1 MKKLIEI
8 FGLGVLMILGG
19 SMTDYY
25 LSTFS
30 LMMVYSGIAV
40 MIWGEVLFIW
50 RIIQKCINWFKK
62 SIDSQTE

>member
-19 SMTDYY
+19 SMADYY

-30 LMMVYSGIAV
+30 LIILIKLTNHSDYADQ
-40 MIWGEVLFIW
+40 LF
-50 RIIQKCINWFKK
+50 RYP
-62 SIDSQTE
+62 

>member
-19 SMTDYY
+19 SMADYY

-30 LMMVYSGIAV
+30 LMLVYSGIAV
-40 MIWGEVLFIW
+40 MIWGEFLFIW
-50 RIIQKCINWFKK
+50 RIIQKCIHWFKK
-62 SIDSQTE
+62 AIDSQTE

>member
-19 SMTDYY
+19 SMADYY

-30 LMMVYSGIAV
+30 LMLVEYFGA
-40 MIWGEVLFIW
+40 
-50 RIIQKCINWFKK
+50 
-62 SIDSQTE
+62 TEPC